1 MFDIL
6 LRGGTV
12 VDGSGGAPTCADV
25 AVKDGKIAAIG
36 HNLGEAAQELS
47 AEGFCVTPGF
57 IDIHRHGDAEVF
69 RPNFGKAELRQGL
82 TTILNGACGV
92 SLVPFGQRHRDELL
106 HYLEPITGKLAPGI
120 PTESLG
126 AYFDALRRVRL
137 PLNVG
142 MMLGAG
148 TVRAD
153 LFGYGEEEPADLS
166 PLHRALE
173 RGIADGAY
181 GISLGLGYAPECF
194 YSTDGL
200 IRALQPLRGGDVP
213 VTVHMR
219 HEGDGVCDSVEE
231 MITVAKALRCPMHI
245 SHLKAMGKRNW
256 RVRIPRALERM
267 RQAREDGVD
276 ISCDVYLYDA
286 GSTQLLHLLPP
297 DFLKG
302 GVDEICERL
311 RDRAQRDALREA
323 IAHRRDFDNIAQM
336 VGWDNIMLS
345 ALNLPAYQHLIGKT
359 VAQAAE
365 LLCLDPVDCLCQLLA
380 DERCAVTMIDRMACE
395 DDICTILNDEY
406 SSVISDSTYP
416 TSGKPHPRV
425 YGSYVRLF
433 ERFVLEKHALDLP
446 TAVRKVTALPAAA
459 MRISNKGLLRAGM
472 DADINIFKPE
482 LLRERAT
489 YLEPRRESEGMDTV
503 LVGGR
508 AAILHGEWTDAAAG
522 QVIQKTTE

>member
-1 MFDIL
+1 MFDTLI
-6 LRGGTV
+6 RGGTV
-12 VDGSGGAPTCADV
+12 IDGSGTAPYCADI
-25 AVKDGKIAAIG
+25 ALNDEKIAAIG
-36 HNLGEAAQELS
+36 HNLGEAAQEIS
-47 AEGFCVTPGF
+47 ADGFCVTPGF

-69 RPNFGKAELRQGL
+69 RPNFGRAELRQGL

-92 SLVPFGQRHRDELL
+92 SLVPFGQRHREELL
-106 HYLEPITGKLAPGI
+106 HYLEPITGKLDPNI

-126 AYFDALRRVRL
+126 AYLAALRKVSL

-153 LFGYGEEEPADLS
+153 LFGYGEADPDDLT
-166 PLHRALE
+166 PIHRALE

-194 YSTDGL
+194 YTTDGL
-200 IRALQPLRGGDVP
+200 IRALQPLQGGDVP

-231 MITVAKALRCPMHI
+231 MIAVAKALRCPMHV

-256 RVRIPRALERM
+256 RVKIPRALELM
-267 RQAREDGVD
+267 RRAREDGVD

-302 GVDEICERL
+302 GVDAICARL
-311 RDRAQRDALREA
+311 RDKNQRDLLREA
-323 IAHRRDFDNIAQM
+323 IALRHDFDNIAEM

-345 ALNLPAYQHLIGKT
+345 ALNLPQYQHLIGKT
-359 VAQAAE
+359 VAEAAA
-365 LLCLDPVDCLCQLLA
+365 LLKLEPVDCLCQLLA

-395 DDICTILNDEY
+395 DDIRTILNDEH
-406 SSVISDSTYP
+406 SSVISDATYP

-425 YGSYVRLF
+425 YGSYVRVF
-433 ERFVLEKHALDLP
+433 ERFCLEKKALDLP
-446 TAVRKVTALPAAA
+446 TAVRKITALPAEA
-459 MRISNKGLLRAGM
+459 MRIKNKGLLRVGM

-482 LLRERAT
+482 LLHERAT
-489 YLEPRRESEGMDTV
+489 YLDPRQESEGLDTV

-508 AAILHGEWTDAAAG
+508 AAILHGEWTDAGAG
-522 QVIQKTTE
+522 TVI